1 VEYYS
6 GLGYKTN
13 MTSEKKNIRPPQW
26 AKRFLY
32 WYCRPELAEDLEGD
46 LNEYFERNLKNHGT
60 AKAKWIYVIDVIKF
74 LRSYTFRRPDLNLSS
89 QWSMVGSY
97 AIVSGRSIVRNR
109 LFSTINIAGLAISMS
124 VGLLLIVLLSDL
136 RSYDK
141 FHQNYNRIYRVISQN
156 VPLGKPDDSYY
167 ASTSLLAGKEISE
180 SISGPQAVAVLY
192 RGFDQDLK
200 FGDKTLP
207 ISGLWANE
215 NFFKVFSFS
224 LVSGNSATALSNPY
238 SVVLTETSAKKLFGD
253 EDPLGKTITGNGSAT
268 APQYTVTGIM
278 KDVPKFSHLQFE
290 ILTSLSSREITEKDN
305 KYEMAWDNIWSG
317 YVYVLL
323 PEKPDLQNIQHNLDE
338 LSAQQNQTLK
348 NHEINLALQ
357 PMTDIAFGDD
367 LNNSVGPVMDSS
379 HVWMI
384 GILSFI
390 VILSACFNYT
400 NLSIARSLRRS
411 REVGI
416 RKVVGALR
424 SQVVGQFLVEAII
437 IALLALVLSF
447 GIFVLLRPFFISLN
461 GNYNAMLFLDV
472 SPKVLLYFLLFAISV
487 GIIAGLFPALFF
499 ARVNA
504 IHVLKNISSTRIFR
518 NLTVRKALIVAQ
530 FTISLMFIAATI
542 IGFKHYKNV
551 LAFDYGFDTEN
562 VFNIRVF
569 GNKTELLKKE
579 LSEIGEVTRLSTSS
593 IVTSLGNY
601 SGTFVRS
608 TDPHDSSFIFYNNID
623 ENYLILHNHTILAGR
638 NFISHAENATE
649 SEVIVNE
656 RLLKRFNIGNP
667 KQAIGEFIIVDR
679 KKLQIVGVVK
689 DFQFGKS
696 TDEGI
701 REFVL
706 RYSPSRAQYVNA
718 KILSTDWPTTFQKIE
733 AAWKKIDPVHPLEA
747 SFYDQQIENSYKDFS
762 SRIKMIGTLSVLA
775 ICIAGIGLLGMV
787 VFTTET
793 RVKEISIRKVH
804 GATVANIIFM
814 LSRNFLILLALAA
827 IIALPLTHFFFAK
840 YALDEYAERAP
851 VPFEELSIGVTLVI
865 GLAFLLISTQTLKVA
880 KSNPAEV
887 LKSE

>member
-1 VEYYS
+1 
-6 GLGYKTN
+6 
-13 MTSEKKNIRPPQW
+13 MTSNKNNISPPQW

-46 LNEYFERNLKNHGT
+46 LNEYFERNLKSYGP
-60 AKAKWIYVIDVIKF
+60 AKAKCIYIIDVIKF
-74 LRSYTFRRPDLNLSS
+74 LRSYTFRMRKINLSS

-97 AIVSGRSIVRNR
+97 ARVSGRSIVRNR

-136 RSYDK
+136 KTYDK
-141 FHQNYNRIYRVISQN
+141 FHQNYDRVYRIISQN
-156 VPLGKPDDSYY
+156 VPLGNPDDSYY
-167 ASTSLLAGKEISE
+167 ASASLLAGKEISE
-180 SISGPQAVAVLY
+180 SISGPQAVAILY
-192 RGFDQDLK
+192 RQFDEDLN
-200 FGDKTLP
+200 FGDKTVP
-207 ISGLWANE
+207 ISGLWASQE
-215 NFFKVFSFS
+215 FFKVFSFP
-224 LVSGNSATALSNPY
+224 LISGDPATALRNPY

-253 EDPLGKTITGNGSAT
+253 EDPLGKTVTSSSNNPPTQYIITG
-268 APQYTVTGIM
+268 VM
-278 KDVPKFSHLQFE
+278 KDVPKFSHLKFE
-290 ILTSLSSREITEKDN
+290 ILTSLSTRQITEKDN

-317 YVYVLL
+317 YVYILL
-323 PEKPDLQNIQHNLDE
+323 PEKPDLQNIQHNLDV
-338 LSAQQNQTLK
+338 LCARQNLALK
-348 NHEINLALQ
+348 NTKINLALQ
-357 PMTDIAFGDD
+357 PMTDIAFGED
-367 LNNSVGPVMDSS
+367 LNNSVGPVMSSS

-384 GILSFI
+384 GVLSLI

-416 RKVVGALR
+416 REVVGALR
-424 SQVVGQFLVEAII
+424 SQVVGQFLIEAII
-437 IALLALVLSF
+437 IALLALLLSF
-447 GIFVLLRPFFISLN
+447 GIFVLLRPFFLSLN
-461 GNYNAMLFLDV
+461 GNYSTMLFLDV
-472 SPKVLLYFLLFAISV
+472 SPKVLVYFFLFAITV
-487 GIIAGLFPALFF
+487 GMIAGIFPALFF

-504 IHVLKNISSTRIFR
+504 IHVLKNISSTRVFR
-518 NLTVRKALIVAQ
+518 NLTVRKALIVVQ

-562 VFNIRVF
+562 VFNIRLI
-569 GNKTELLKKE
+569 GNKAELLKKE
-579 LSEIGEVTRLSTSS
+579 LSEIGEITRLSTSS
-593 IVTSLGNY
+593 IITSLGNY
-601 SGTFVRS
+601 SGTNVKS
-608 TDPHDSSFIFYNNID
+608 TDPHDSAFIFYNYID
-623 ENYLILHNHTILAGR
+623 ENYLPLHGQTILAGR
-638 NFISHAENATE
+638 NFISHAEKTTE

-656 RLLKRFNIGNP
+656 RLLKRFNIGSP
-667 KQAIGEFIIVDR
+667 TQAIGEYIFVDR

-706 RYSPSRAQYVNA
+706 RYSPERAQYINA
-718 KILSTDWPTTFQKIE
+718 KLLSTDWPVTLHKIE
-733 AAWKKIDPVHPLEA
+733 AAWKKIDPVHSLEA
-747 SFYDQQIENSYKDFS
+747 SFYDDQIEDSYRDFS
-762 SRIKMIGTLSVLA
+762 SRIKMIGTLSALA

-804 GATVANIIFM
+804 GATVGNIIFM
-814 LSRNFLILLALAA
+814 LSRNFLMLLTLAA
-827 IIALPLTHFFFAK
+827 VIALPLAHFFFAG
-840 YALDEYAERAP
+840 YALDEYADRAP
-851 VPFEELSIGVTLVI
+851 VPFKELSIGVTLVI
-865 GLAFLLISTQTLKVA
+865 GLAFLLISTQTMKVA